1 MKIGIFTFHRAYNY
15 GAILQC
21 FALQEILT
29 ELGNEVF
36 IINYKQNYIENKYK
50 IFDYKVINRSITKPR
65 VVLGYIRKYPKR
77 LQISKYFRNF
87 QKNRLHLLEYNEKSL
102 DTCNAFIIGSDQM
115 WGIHCTGGIDKIYF
129 GEFPHKASS
138 PIYGYA
144 ISTNIDSI
152 KSIGKEKLYNYA
164 KNFKTLSFREKNI
177 KSRVEELTNLT
188 CRTDVDPTLLTRKET
203 WNSVINKKWEK
214 ENYIVLY
221 QVRYPKNKEI
231 LYNKAKAL
239 SQKLNCKIIDLSTYK
254 YSPEDFVS
262 IIKYSR
268 CVITSSFHAVI
279 FSLIFERPLFA
290 VKLNDGHD
298 DRYVNILED
307 LGATDLLYDLDF
319 LPEMKEFKY
328 ESIAH
333 RIEKLRS
340 ESINYLL
347 DICKK

>member
-1 MKIGIFTFHRAYNY
+1 MKIGILTFHRAYNY

-21 FALQEILT
+21 YALQQVLQ
-29 ELGNEVF
+29 ELGSEAYVLD
-36 IINYKQNYIENKYK
+36 YQQKYIDAKYRTIDFNILRK
-50 IFDYKVINRSITKPR
+50 YILKPKTF
-65 VVLGYIRKYPKR
+65 LGYLRRYPKR
-77 LQISKYFRNF
+77 YKISKFFKNF
-87 QKNRLHLLEYNEKSL
+87 QKKRLHLLKFNKENL
-102 DTCNAFIIGSDQM
+102 NACNAFVIGSDQM

-221 QVRYPKNKEI
+221 QVRYPKNREI

-262 IIKYSR
+262 LIKYSR